1 MFETIYSFL
10 QIMLYG
16 HVSYYWFLILA
27 VGFIFLEFHLG
38 EGSSLCIGV
47 GFLAAA
53 LFSWLGAN
61 FSWEIIAFIVAATAS
76 FICIRPLTLK
86 YFYKNSA
93 QITPPSEDV
102 LQKTAVVE
110 VDIDPLR
117 NMGRVLVNG
126 ESWKATAAKPLKKG
140 TVCVVESLQGVTLVV
155 KEK

>member
-1 MFETIYSFL
+1 MTLLQFL
-10 QIMLYG
+10 GNILVG
-16 HVSYYWFLILA
+16 HISYYWFLILA

-47 GFLAAA
+47 GFLVAA
-53 LFSWLGAN
+53 LFSWFGAN
-61 FSWEIIAFIVAATAS
+61 FSWEIIAFIIASTAS

-110 VDIDPLR
+110 VDIDPIR
-117 NMGRVLVNG
+117 NTGRVLVNG
-126 ESWKATAAKPLKKG
+126 ESWKATAEKPLKKG
-140 TVCVVESLQGVTLVV
+140 VVCVVESLQGVTLVV